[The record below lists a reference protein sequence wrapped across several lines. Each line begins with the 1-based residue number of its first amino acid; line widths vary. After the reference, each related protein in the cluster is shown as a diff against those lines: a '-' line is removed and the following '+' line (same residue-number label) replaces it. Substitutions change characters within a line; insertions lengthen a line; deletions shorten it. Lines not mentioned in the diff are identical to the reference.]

1 MEDNDLDGNDRF
13 KMTVEELKHIRN
25 EVFIM
30 TQREM
35 SELLGVDYE
44 TVSSW
49 ELRRNPI
56 PSPISMLVRILVDI
70 NGTEY
75 GEKYGLD

>member
-13 KMTVEELKHIRN
+13 KMSAAEFKQIRN

-30 TQREM
+30 TQKEM

-49 ELRRNPI
+49 EFRRNPI
-56 PSPISMLVRILVDI
+56 PSPISMFVRILVEI
-70 NGTEY
+70 QCTEY